1 MIQQA
6 AELFANCKK
15 NNGSFQFFRV
25 CKKYQ
30 VLPVRWIIYGLFVC
44 AEKSSNEEVAG
55 KDYSRNTR
63 PSQVKPTPLRTRLQL
78 FLIK

>member
-6 AELFANCKK
+6 EVLCKLK
-15 NNGSFQFFRV
+15 KIQTSHTYFFRV
-25 CKKYQ
+25 CKKFQ
-30 VLPVRWIIYGLFVC
+30 VLLPVVRWIIYGLFVC

-63 PSQVKPTPLRTRLQL
+63 PSQVKPGPP
-78 FLIK
+78 